1 VVERV
6 GQLWDRSLVRV
17 VFTTVSVIVLLAGLV
32 VYISSRDGVRAATTP
47 GSALAATPS
56 AAKLYGPEIKLP
68 KQALAT
74 AQRFIQTAV
83 LRADVA
89 AAWKLTTAHVR
100 GGLTRAQWDT
110 GAIPVVPYPRQ
121 KFGGAKFKIDRSRQR
136 DILLEVLLTSH
147 KLGVAPI
154 DQFIELVPRGGRWL
168 VQDFSPR
175 GVNPPVPAAQ
185 P

>member
-32 VYISSRDGVRAATTP
+32 VYISSRDGAGVPSSP
-47 GSALAATPS
+47 GSAIAATPS

-89 AAWKLTTAHVR
+89 AAWPLTTANVR

-154 DQFIELVPRGGRWL
+154 DQFVELVPRHGRWL
-168 VQDFSPR
+168 VQDFTPR
-175 GVNPPVPAAQ
+175 GVNPPLPAAQ